1 MQNQYRDLIKLYA
14 DREYSG
20 KGIALDNASHSRI
33 RELEILGETAEIG
46 EGEKSPCNPF
56 TLVGAVNP
64 EIVISKK
71 NLANCR
77 NYVYRLNDTIVTN
90 PVATNNILT
99 ISKVIDGTT
108 NAFFGVI
115 CKVNPNTR
123 YYIKKPAIVL
133 ENTEVSITQ
142 PQIVVLEYL
151 GKPTN
156 ETFSSDYT
164 KTTVINT
171 DGYLTMSK
179 NTEYIVVRVQI
190 AGAYE
195 GDVTMSDVM
204 VSLTGGDY
212 EPYVEQTLPMV
223 GRNLYEPI
231 VDNFV
236 ELSDNLGVDND
247 GYIYLKSAIQSGD
260 ENTSLWFDYKPKSI
274 FYPNTKY
281 TFVIEIAD
289 FSGTGSP
296 LVYINSTVGN
306 HSYFNSSFY
315 FNLNNSAICKQTL
328 ITVNDFSSKT
338 RSLRSLVRI
347 NPNSSINALKFRI
360 SIYRADDI
368 DLDTFAYK
376 PYKDTF
382 EINSAG
388 SVSDGYNPLTGEY
401 VQRVGK
407 LVLNGTEEWTENNKY
422 EDTNISI
429 RFVSAIIQNL
439 VKPAVGNDIVA
450 NIKCSHYV
458 EKTTQILGSNYLE
471 GVAVSSSGGLSIRDF
486 FEDVAGFK
494 SFLSSQYAAGTPV
507 TVYYELAEPITT
519 IINQTDLK
527 ANIPDTTISLTEANN
542 LGSVR
547 AVLQTKGA

>member
-14 DREYSG
+14 DREYTG
-20 KGIALDNASHSRI
+20 KSIALDNVSHSRI

-46 EGEKSPCNPF
+46 EGEKSPDNPF

-71 NLANCR
+71 NLANCK

-156 ETFSSDYT
+156 ETFSSDYI
-164 KTTVINT
+164 KTTVINR

-179 NTEYIVVRVQI
+179 NTEYIVVRAQI

-204 VSLTGGDY
+204 ISLTGGDY

-281 TFVIEIAD
+281 TFIIEIAD

-296 LVYINSTVGN
+296 LVYINSTTGN
-306 HSYFNSSFY
+306 HSYFNSNFY
-315 FNLNNSAICKQTL
+315 FNLNKSAICKQTL
-328 ITVNDFSSKT
+328 ITINDFSSKT

-360 SIYRADDI
+360 SIYRVDDI
-368 DLDTFAYK
+368 DLDTFTYE
-376 PYKDTF
+376 PYQNAF
-382 EINSAG
+382 ELNSAG
-388 SVSDGYNPLTGEY
+388 DIADSYNPLTGKY

-407 LVLNGTEEWTENNKY
+407 MVLDGTETWSHYDIIDNTSRFATSQFKDLVKDTINSNVANMVSTHFNTVSVNRLINNSVVG
-422 EDTNISI
+422 IGISSVGAVSI
-429 RFVSAIIQNL
+429 RT
-439 VKPAVGNDIVA
+439 
-450 NIKCSHYV
+450 HY
-458 EKTTQILGSNYLE
+458 TTPT
-471 GVAVSSSGGLSIRDF
+471 DF
-486 FEDVAGFK
+486 KA
-494 SFLSSQYAAGTPV
+494 FLAAQYAAGTPV